1 MINIIILSLAI
12 ILVLLCLIYIVT
24 PSWWWVRNTD
34 RKKEMFEP
42 DVTNWELGDEIWLFE
57 GYEPYPMLGYKLIAF
72 DEKGCVLKKN
82 ERLFEFD
89 FLTNKKYRF
98 KNQSMCERLNPNSTT
113 NRNKRISLNI
123 SKYKNHLQ

>member
-12 ILVLLCLIYIVT
+12 ILVLLCLIYIVI